1 MMCTPNCDEQM
12 LLLWRDWEKR
22 KGRNITFMATCI
34 PIGTACIHPFTISCF
49 GTSLIFAKTYFKAF
63 SISKA
68 NLVQFINVAIEVDNL
83 TQHWF
88 YTTMILHNNSFYI
101 TFILHCYNS
110 LVLVMSVYQLQ
121 IFQSKPNFRSTRSE
135 HDKNG
140 STGIFCP
147 FFGNR

>member
-1 MMCTPNCDEQM
+1 MMCTPNYDEQM

-68 NLVQFINVAIEVDNL
+68 NLVQFINVAIEVEHSIDF
-83 TQHWF
+83 TKQWF
-88 YTTMILHNNSFYI
+88 YTTLILHNIYF
-101 TFILHCYNS
+101 TPLKFIGLS
-110 LVLVMSVYQLQ
+110 LCNECYQLQ

-147 FFGNR
+147 FFGSR